1 MNYSLYILFL
11 ITASTTVATPG
22 PGVLI
27 TIMKSLQHGIR
38 GAIWTIL
45 GTASGTVVMACIS
58 ATGLGILLSTS
69 PDAYEAL
76 RIFGAGY
83 MIYLGLRNWRAK
95 PVSFKAAAAIIEEK
109 SSNGER
115 ASDSDQQIRKGSF
128 FMEGIY
134 LQMTNPMLIMFFI
147 SLFPQ
152 FIDRKLD
159 FAPQFIVLSLTYFL
173 LVVVIHSCYSFIVSR
188 FRSALSN
195 PNRAGIIY
203 KVGGTI
209 FILLAINVLKDV
221 ASHYMG

>member
-1 MNYSLYILFL
+1 MNYSLYLLFL
-11 ITASTTVATPG
+11 VTASTTVATPG

-27 TIMKSLQHGIR
+27 TIMKSLQHGIK

-83 MIYLGLRNWRAK
+83 MIYLGARNWRAK

-109 SSNGER
+109 SQGG
-115 ASDSDQQIRKGSF
+115 ASGSELAIRKGSF

-159 FAPQFIVLSLTYFL
+159 FGLQFVVLSMTYFM
-173 LVVVIHSCYSFIVSR
+173 LVVVIHSSYSFIVSR
-188 FRSALSN
+188 FRNALSN

-203 KVGGTI
+203 KIGGTI
-209 FILLAINVLKDV
+209 FILLALNVLKDV
-221 ASHYMG
+221 AAHYLG

>member
-1 MNYSLYILFL
+1 MNYSLYLLFL
-11 ITASTTVATPG
+11 VTASTTVATPG

-27 TIMKSLQHGIR
+27 TIMKSLQYGIK

-76 RIFGAGY
+76 RIFGALY
-83 MIYLGLRNWRAK
+83 MIYLGVRNWRAK

-109 SSNGER
+109 SQGEGTSR
-115 ASDSDQQIRKGSF
+115 ELGIRRGSF

-159 FAPQFIVLSLTYFL
+159 FGLQFVVLSLTYFL

-195 PNRAGIIY
+195 PNRAGVIY

-209 FILLAINVLKDV
+209 FILLALNVLKDV
-221 ASHYMG
+221 AAHYLG

>member
-1 MNYSLYILFL
+1 MNYSLYLLFL
-11 ITASTTVATPG
+11 VTASTTVATPG

-27 TIMKSLQHGIR
+27 TIMKSLQYGIK

-76 RIFGAGY
+76 RIFGALY
-83 MIYLGLRNWRAK
+83 MIYLGVRNWRAK

-109 SSNGER
+109 SQGEETSR
-115 ASDSDQQIRKGSF
+115 ELGIRRGSF

-159 FAPQFIVLSLTYFL
+159 FGLQFVVLSLTYFL

-195 PNRAGIIY
+195 PNRAGVIY

-209 FILLAINVLKDV
+209 FILLALNVLKDV
-221 ASHYMG
+221 AAHYLG

>member
-1 MNYSLYILFL
+1 MNYSLYLLFL
-11 ITASTTVATPG
+11 VTASTTVATPG

-27 TIMKSLQHGIR
+27 TIMKSLQHGIK

-76 RIFGAGY
+76 RIFGALY
-83 MIYLGLRNWRAK
+83 MIYLGVRNWRAK

-109 SSNGER
+109 SQGA
-115 ASDSDQQIRKGSF
+115 ASGREHEIRRGSF

-134 LQMTNPMLIMFFI
+134 LQMTNPMLIMFFV

-159 FAPQFIVLSLTYFL
+159 FGLQFVVLSLTYFL

-195 PNRAGIIY
+195 PNRAGVIY

-209 FILLAINVLKDV
+209 FILLALNVLKDV
-221 ASHYMG
+221 AAHYLG

>member
-1 MNYSLYILFL
+1 MNYSLYLLFL
-11 ITASTTVATPG
+11 VTASTTVGTPG

-27 TIMKSLQHGIR
+27 TIMKSLQHGIK

-83 MIYLGLRNWRAK
+83 MIYLGARNWRAK

-109 SSNGER
+109 SQGG
-115 ASDSDQQIRKGSF
+115 ASGSELAIRKGSF

-159 FAPQFIVLSLTYFL
+159 FGLQFVVLSMTYFM
-173 LVVVIHSCYSFIVSR
+173 LVVVIHSSYSFIVSR
-188 FRSALSN
+188 FRNALSN

-203 KVGGTI
+203 KIGGTI
-209 FILLAINVLKDV
+209 FILLALNVLKDV
-221 ASHYMG
+221 AAHYLG

>member
-1 MNYSLYILFL
+1 MNYSLYLLFL
-11 ITASTTVATPG
+11 VTASTTVATPG

-27 TIMKSLQHGIR
+27 TIMKSLQHGIK

-76 RIFGAGY
+76 RIFGALY
-83 MIYLGLRNWRAK
+83 MIYLGVRNWRAK

-109 SSNGER
+109 SQGEE
-115 ASDSDQQIRKGSF
+115 ASRELGIRRGSF

-159 FAPQFIVLSLTYFL
+159 FGLQFVVLSMTYFL

-209 FILLAINVLKDV
+209 FILLALNVLKDV
-221 ASHYMG
+221 AAHYLG